1 MASLGIANLDKD
13 LQRELI
19 AGLDKVEALLSRHIQ
34 GDYPLLI
41 ETSRHLVEAGGKR
54 FRPLI
59 TLLASHFGKGQSDEV
74 IAAAVVC
81 ELTHVATLYHDDVM
95 DEAKLRRG
103 VTSANSRWSNTVAI
117 LTGDYL
123 FSKASDLLAD
133 LGPEAVRLQAKT
145 FERLVIGQ
153 IQETQGAK
161 NGEDALK
168 HYLQVVSEIAVA
180 LAAAGVVILTLG
192 YGSLPWIALVLAI
205 SWGSYSLIKKSLN
218 LGALETLS
226 LETLFAFLPNLVFL
240 LIIESNG
247 SAEFGSTWSI
257 SILLFGAGAATV
269 IPLLLFNGST
279 TRLPLSTVGLLQYI
293 TPTIM
298 FFIGIYINNEDIS
311 TTKVIGFAFIW
322 IALAVL
328 SRDLYRSSRPLDDGI
343 AK

>member
-1 MASLGIANLDKD
+1 MASLGIANLDKN
-13 LQRELI
+13 LEQELI
-19 AGLDKVEALLSRHIQ
+19 AGLDQVEALLSSHIQ

-59 TLLASHFGKGQSDEV
+59 TLLASHFGKGQSDQV

-103 VTSANSRWSNTVAI
+103 VSSANSRWSNTVAI

-168 HYLQVVSEIAVA
+168 HYLQVVSDK
-180 LAAAGVVILTLG
+180 T
-192 YGSLPWIALVLAI
+192 GSLIATSARFGAMLSGADRDIVETLTKFGEKIGIAFQLADDVIDISSDASQSGKVPGTDLKEGIPTLVTLQIISSTLDEDQELRDLLQSPIPEEKIAEVLTKLRQHRALKDAKSYLHNLSREAKQLLEPLPAI
-205 SWGSYSLIKKSLN
+205 PARS
-218 LGALETLS
+218 ALEGLCD
-226 LETLFAFLPNLVFL
+226 AV
-240 LIIESNG
+240 IERT
-247 SAEFGSTWSI
+247 A
-257 SILLFGAGAATV
+257 
-269 IPLLLFNGST
+269 
-279 TRLPLSTVGLLQYI
+279 
-293 TPTIM
+293 
-298 FFIGIYINNEDIS
+298 
-311 TTKVIGFAFIW
+311 
-322 IALAVL
+322 
-328 SRDLYRSSRPLDDGI
+328 
-343 AK
+343 

>member
-1 MASLGIANLDKD
+1 MASLGIANLDKE
-13 LQRELI
+13 LERELI
-19 AGLDKVEALLSRHIQ
+19 TGLDQVEALLSSHIQ

-59 TLLASHFGKGQSDEV
+59 TLLASHFGKGQSDQV

-103 VTSANSRWSNTVAI
+103 VSSANSRWSNTVAI

-161 NGEDALK
+161 SGDDALK
-168 HYLQVVSEIAVA
+168 HYLQVVSDK
-180 LAAAGVVILTLG
+180 T
-192 YGSLPWIALVLAI
+192 GSLIATSARFGAMLSGADREIVETLTKFGEKIGIAFQLADDVIDISSDASQSGKVPGTDLKEGIPTLVTLQII
-205 SWGSYSLIKKSLN
+205 SSNLEEDKELKQLLQSPIPEEKIADVLIKLRQHRALKDAKSYLHN
-218 LGALETLS
+218 LS
-226 LETLFAFLPNLVFL
+226 LEAKQLLEPLPAIPARSALESLCDAV
-240 LIIESNG
+240 IERT
-247 SAEFGSTWSI
+247 A
-257 SILLFGAGAATV
+257 
-269 IPLLLFNGST
+269 
-279 TRLPLSTVGLLQYI
+279 
-293 TPTIM
+293 
-298 FFIGIYINNEDIS
+298 
-311 TTKVIGFAFIW
+311 
-322 IALAVL
+322 
-328 SRDLYRSSRPLDDGI
+328 
-343 AK
+343 

>member
-13 LQRELI
+13 LERELI
-19 AGLDKVEALLSRHIQ
+19 AGLDKVEALLSSHIQ

-59 TLLASHFGKGQSDEV
+59 TLLASHFGKGQSDQV

-103 VTSANSRWSNTVAI
+103 VSSANSRWSNTVAI

-161 NGEDALK
+161 SGDDALK
-168 HYLQVVSEIAVA
+168 HYLKVVSDK
-180 LAAAGVVILTLG
+180 T
-192 YGSLPWIALVLAI
+192 GSLIATSARFGAMLSGADREIVETLTKFGEKIGIAFQLADDVIDISSDASQSGKVPGTDLKEGIPTLVTLQII
-205 SWGSYSLIKKSLN
+205 SSNLEEDKELRQLLQSPIPEVKIADVLIKLRQHRALKDAKSYLHN
-218 LGALETLS
+218 LS
-226 LETLFAFLPNLVFL
+226 LEAKQ
-240 LIIESNG
+240 
-247 SAEFGSTWSI
+247 
-257 SILLFGAGAATV
+257 
-269 IPLLLFNGST
+269 
-279 TRLPLSTVGLLQYI
+279 LLQPLPAI
-293 TPTIM
+293 PARSAL
-298 FFIGIYINNEDIS
+298 ESLCDA
-311 TTKVIGFAFIW
+311 VIERTA
-322 IALAVL
+322 
-328 SRDLYRSSRPLDDGI
+328 
-343 AK
+343 